1 MKRIDFYK
9 EYYHNTNRMFSDH
22 IIWTQEDEELT
33 RQKGQIYISK
43 SKRKFEII
51 LQYAALIVVIVGLI
65 TGHYRHCITGL
76 ICFLLT
82 FSITDFS
89 IIKIEALYHIFNRS
103 NTYSLLLYQAFCDN
117 TEEFRKLLLSQTKTQ
132 VKGIGRDNDKKLSVR
147 YRVIMKNNKDDVF
160 IIIKPKKI
168 MVKTDTDTFVLND
181 VSLSFEEII
190 YRIAEIL
197 NSV

>member
-9 EYYHNTNRMFSDH
+9 EYYYNTNRMFSDR

-33 RQKGQIYISK
+33 HRKGQIYISK
-43 SKRKFEII
+43 SQRKFEIVQ
-51 LQYAALIVVIVGLI
+51 QYAALIVVIVGLI
-65 TGHYRHCITGL
+65 TGHYRHCIIGL

-82 FSITDFS
+82 FAITDFS

-132 VKGIGRDNDKKLSVR
+132 VKGIFRNNAKKLSPR

-160 IIIKPKKI
+160 VIIKPKKI

-181 VSLSFEEII
+181 VSLSFEEIT

-197 NSV
+197 NSI